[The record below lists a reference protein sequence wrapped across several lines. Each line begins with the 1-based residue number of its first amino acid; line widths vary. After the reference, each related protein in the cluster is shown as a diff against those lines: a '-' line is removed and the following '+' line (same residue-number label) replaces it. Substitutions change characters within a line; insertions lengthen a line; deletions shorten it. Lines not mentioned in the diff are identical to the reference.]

1 MTGKEITISYGTE
14 VLLSVDLLQNY
25 GFVPT
30 DNKIDDLMLSK
41 RDNDKIISSLYGWSI
56 TLEEDEYALQNDDT
70 LSTVPI

>member
-1 MTGKEITISYGTE
+1 MIGKEVTISYGTE
-14 VLLSVDLLQNY
+14 VLLSGDLLQNY

-41 RDNDKIISSLYGWSI
+41 RDNDKIISSLDGWST